1 MTDSRQKDLSKV
13 NRSSIWGSSEGRR
26 TGKYYLFYSVTFLLV
41 AAIIYSVFFVENKS
55 LVYALYGDGHICFN
69 SLVYYGSWLR
79 KILTGHCIP
88 MWDMKIGYGSDI
100 FMTLSWETLGDPLN
114 LLAVFFNADNM
125 EYLYDFLA
133 IFRVFLAGLTF
144 SIYSRYHGNR
154 DIPTL
159 AGSIMYAFCGFV
171 LFAGVRDVYFM
182 SPVIYFPL
190 LLLGIDKIFD
200 EKKPYVLIIFTAI
213 AAIANFYYF
222 YMLTVFT
229 VIYALFR
236 FFVKYGK
243 LKKSKTY
250 LQSFF
255 KIFFSCALNYLI
267 GIMIASVQLIPLVSY
282 IGNSERGQQNYF
294 IPHLYSLEFYAK
306 VFSGFISS
314 ASNTA
319 WTHLGYAPIML
330 VSVLVLFIVKKKRYI
345 PYRIAFI
352 MCSLFMCL
360 PVMGSVL
367 NGMTYPV
374 NRWIWAFSMLNSYIF
389 VITLDE
395 MFSLDRRSLRLIII
409 LSAIYAVICL
419 IPGQLRTRQMKWMDL
434 ILAASVLIVIA
445 VRGYYKS
452 NNTSDKKLA
461 DRAALVCVLAGVIAN
476 GLFRFAPFGSDYAA
490 GFIDAGQTWKLL
502 DENTAAGAVK
512 NLKDIETVRCDF
524 MDDILPMCNIT
535 MNHGINGTDF
545 YFSLAD
551 GNVTRY
557 MDDENVNVEMEH
569 RYSGVDDRTMLERLA
584 SVRYCIT
591 AKDASVFV
599 PYGYERF
606 EISQAGTDQ
615 KKDGTLADYD
625 VYENKNSLPLG
636 YSYDSIMKKSD
647 YDKRTAVQKQ
657 QAIMQCAVVDDKVY
671 EELSGVMEVGHPTYT
686 DTDTDMSYKTGNGV
700 NVSIASSA
708 SDASNGSIDIDS
720 ENAQITLDI
729 NCKADSEIYLVISGL
744 KYGKKDNDD
753 GSRTEV
759 SFVRDGSEKKMV
771 VYSENHPFN
780 HGRGDYII
788 NLGYN
793 KESGSRSITVTFSNT
808 GVFRYDSIKA
818 VCQPMREVSAQTER
832 LSADSLENVNID
844 TNEISGKIHT
854 ESEKVLCVSVPF
866 SKGWKASVDGEKT
879 DIVKIN
885 DLYIGIPIRAGE
897 HDVKLTYSTPGRNVG
912 ICVSMIGILLLM
924 MAVVFERRKA
934 AKV

>member
-1 MTDSRQKDLSKV
+1 MTDIGQMDLSEEK
-13 NRSSIWGSSEGRR
+13 RSHIKNDNVCRG

-79 KILTGHCIP
+79 KILTEHCIP

-100 FMTLSWETLGDPLN
+100 FMTLSWETLGDPFN

-133 IFRVFLAGLTF
+133 IFRIFLAGLTF

-200 EKKPYVLIIFTAI
+200 RKKPYVLIIFTAI

-243 LKKSKTY
+243 LKKNKIY
-250 LQSFF
+250 FQSFF
-255 KIFFSCALNYLI
+255 KIFLSCALNYLI

-282 IGNSERGQQNYF
+282 IGNSERGQQSYYVPRF
-294 IPHLYSLEFYAK
+294 YSLEFYAK

-345 PYRIAFI
+345 PYRVAFI

-360 PVMGSVL
+360 PVMGSIL

-389 VITLDE
+389 VITLDDV
-395 MFSLDRRSLRLIII
+395 FSLDRHSLRLITI
-409 LSAIYAVICL
+409 LSAAYAVICL

-434 ILAASVLIVIA
+434 ILAVSVLVIIA
-445 VRGYYKS
+445 VCGYYRK
-452 NNTSDKKLA
+452 NNISDMRLA

-476 GLFRFAPFGSDYAA
+476 GLFRFAPFGSNYAA
-490 GFIDAGQTWKLL
+490 GFVDAGQAWKLL
-502 DENTAAGAVK
+502 DENTTADAAK

-524 MDDILPMCNIT
+524 MDDVLPMCNIP

-599 PYGYERF
+599 PYGYERY

-647 YDKRTAVQKQ
+647 YDKLTAVQKQ
-657 QAIMQCAVVDDKVY
+657 QTIMQCAVVDDMVY
-671 EELSGVMEVGHPTYT
+671 EELSGVMDLGHPTYT
-686 DTDTDMSYKTGNGV
+686 DTDTDMSYKTGKGV
-700 NVSIASSA
+700 NVSIASN
-708 SDASNGSIDIDS
+708 ASNGSIDIDS

-729 NCKADSEIYLVISGL
+729 DCKADSEIYLVISGL

-759 SFVRDGSEKKMV
+759 SFVRDGSEKKLV
-771 VYSENHPFN
+771 VYSEKHPFN
-780 HGRGDYII
+780 HGRGDYIV

-793 KESGSRSITVTFSNT
+793 KESGGRSIKVTFPDK
-808 GVFRYDSIKA
+808 GIFRYDSIKA
-818 VCQPMREVSAQTER
+818 VCQPMNEVSAQTDR
-832 LSADSLENVNID
+832 LSADSLDNVNLA

-854 ESEKVLCVSVPF
+854 ESDKILCVSVPF

-897 HDVKLTYSTPGRNVG
+897 HDVKLTYSTPGRNAG
-912 ICVSMIGILLLM
+912 ICVSVIGILLLM

-934 AKV
+934 AKI